1 MAKKKL
7 IEVVNTKT
15 EDGKDLKLDIK
26 YPSSRD
32 YQDAQIEYTVEW
44 NRLVDPE
51 DKAKRIKTKNQI
63 DKMLE
68 ENGVWTKADKD
79 KQKVLEDEIVSLG
92 KQLKL
97 GKTDS
102 GRKMTKSE
110 GRALAIKIH
119 DKRVELA
126 NFTSERRAY
135 DIHSAEGM
143 AENRRFDYLM
153 TVCVLD
159 HTTGKPYFT
168 GLEDYDKH
176 KDDKAAWD
184 AARKL
189 AEMVYGGGEIDFSEN
204 FENNVLEIQFLK
216 KFNYIDNKGNYI
228 DPKTNEPVDVKGNP
242 LKKEEMDVDV
252 YGNKIEDGKVIVEF
266 GDYED
271 DEVSASPPLPKKEEV
286 VKTKSPAEA
295 LGDPKIQT

>member
-7 IEVVNTKT
+7 KEVVETKT
-15 EDGKDLKLDIK
+15 EDGKDIKLDIR
-26 YPSSRD
+26 YPSGKD
-32 YQDAQIEYTVEW
+32 YQEAQIEYSAEW
-44 NRLVDPE
+44 ARLINNE
-51 DKAKRIKTKNQI
+51 DKSKRVKTKKQI
-63 DKMLE
+63 EDMLE
-68 ENGVWTKADKD
+68 ENGIWTQKDKD
-79 KQKVLEDEIVSLG
+79 KQKAVEDEIVNLG

-119 DKRVELA
+119 DKRLELA
-126 NFTSERRAY
+126 RFTADRRAY

-159 HTTGKPYFT
+159 NEDGKPYFANF
-168 GLEDYDKH
+168 EDYDKR
-176 KDDKAAWD
+176 KDEKAAWD

-216 KFNYIDNKGNYI
+216 KFNYIDDKGNYI
-228 DPKTNEPVDVKGNP
+228 DPKTNERVDVDGKP
-242 LKKEEMDVDV
+242 LKKEEIDTDI
-252 YGNKIEDGKVIVEF
+252 YGNEIKDGKAIVEF
-266 GDYED
+266 DGYDED
-271 DEVSASPPLPKKEEV
+271 DEPAAPAPKKVDEV
-286 VKTKSPAEA
+286 KSQIDNLSNVKKE
-295 LGDPKIQT
+295 QT